1 MARKLEVAVVVC
13 TSQAGGIGIEGKLP
27 WSNPGEMAHFMRVT
41 TQSHG
46 YLGDLPDPFSL
57 SKPDPSEAS
66 SRPTNAVIMG
76 RATFFSIP
84 ASRRPLKRRLNIVL
98 SNTLAP
104 GEASLPGAVV
114 APSLEEA
121 LDHAERLG
129 CERAFICGGAKVYKE
144 ALSSGKVDW
153 VIRSVIRGE
162 YTCDTFLEGFRESE
176 WELALRDLHTDE
188 DFWVGWYR
196 KPRAAT
202 LSASSSSSS
211 STNTTNSSNS
221 NNVPAAA
228 PAPAPAPATPPHG
241 EQQYLD
247 AIKLILD
254 TGVQK
259 SDRTGVGTVSLFGM
273 TMRFNLRHDFPL
285 LTTKRV
291 FWKGVVEELLWFIS
305 GKTNGNLLSE
315 KGVKIWEGNGSRAY
329 LDSIG
334 LNHRAVGD
342 LGPVYGF
349 QWRHF
354 GAQYKDFNADYTGQG
369 VDQLA
374 DVVRKIK
381 NKPDDRRIILSA
393 WNPAD
398 LDKMALPP
406 CHMFAQFYVANGELS
421 CVMYQRSAD
430 MGLGVPFNI
439 ASYSLLTC
447 MLAQVAGLKPGE
459 FIHVLGDSHVYLNH
473 VAPLR
478 EQLTRQPRPFPTLTL
493 NPDVKDIDGFKA
505 TDIAIHNY
513 LPHPPIKMEM
523 AV

>member
-1 MARKLEVAVVVC
+1 MLEIALVVC
-13 TSQAGGIGIEGKLP
+13 TSSAGGIGLEGKLP

-41 TQSHG
+41 TQRYG
-46 YLGDLPDPFSL
+46 QLGDLTDPFSAD
-57 SKPDPSEAS
+57 KPDPSEPEA
-66 SRPTNAVIMG
+66 PVNAVIMG

-84 ASRRPLKRRLNIVL
+84 ASRRPLKRRMNIVL

-104 GEASLPGAVV
+104 GDASLPGVVV

-121 LDHAERLG
+121 LDYAARRG
-129 CERAFICGGAKVYKE
+129 CERAFICGGAKVYRD
-144 ALSSGKVDW
+144 ALASGRVDW
-153 VIRSVIRGE
+153 VIRSIIRGN
-162 YTCDTFLEGFRESE
+162 YTCDTFLEGFKEAE

-196 KPRAAT
+196 RPRATA
-202 LSASSSSSS
+202 ASSPPSGSSVAAAFSPGHPS
-211 STNTTNSSNS
+211 LSSNLS
-221 NNVPAAA
+221 AA
-228 PAPAPAPATPPHG
+228 PAPTPAGPPPHG

-254 TGVQK
+254 TGIQK
-259 SDRTGVGTVSLFGM
+259 RDRTGVGTISLFGM

-334 LNHRAVGD
+334 LNHRAEGD

-354 GAQYKDFNADYTGQG
+354 GAQYTDFHADYTGQG

-374 DVVRKIK
+374 DVIRKIK

-406 CHMFAQFYVANGELS
+406 CHMFAQFYVAKGELS
-421 CVMYQRSAD
+421 CIMYQRSAD

-447 MLAQVAGLKPGE
+447 MLAQVAGLQPGE

-473 VAPLR
+473 VGPLR
-478 EQLTRQPRPFPTLTL
+478 EQLTRQPKPFPTLTL
-493 NPDVKDIDGFKA
+493 NPDIKDIDAFKS

-513 LPHPPIKMEM
+513 QPHPPIKMEM